1 MSRRMTL
8 AVSLLPAVL
17 ALQAAAAETAFKAPA
32 SKAEFEGIVRAQA
45 ASVKGTFGVYIKHVE
60 SGEWVG
66 VNENTR
72 FQLAS
77 VFKVPLLLT
86 LYREADLGHVS
97 LDDRIVL
104 EDRMKTYGSGLLVDM
119 APGLNLTVHD
129 LAVLMMARSD
139 NTATD
144 ILFGLVTP
152 GAISAYMAEL
162 GLNSTTIDMSTRQ
175 LILGY
180 LGLDPAKPLTIRELG
195 KLPPAAWVGPEVLE
209 RQKAFA
215 AAEHNTSTPLEIGW
229 LYEKCLKGEVVDRA
243 ASDAIIDILKVHTGA
258 EVILRY
264 LPMETPIA
272 RKGGSLERNGENTV
286 FNDSGI
292 VWLPGRAG
300 RLVIC
305 LFGNDLREVHYELKH
320 KMGLITR
327 AAYDYYVSRAVKTP
341 AGRG

>member
-1 MSRRMTL
+1 ML
-8 AVSLLPAVL
+8 PIVALLGAVL
-17 ALQAAAAETAFKAPA
+17 ALPGAAAESAFKVPA
-32 SKAEFEGIVRAQA
+32 SKAELDGIVRAQA

-60 SGEWVG
+60 SGEWTG
-66 VNENTR
+66 VNENRR
-72 FQLAS
+72 FSLAS

-104 EDRMKTYGSGLLVDM
+104 EDRMKTYGSGLLVDL

-144 ILFGLVTP
+144 ILFDLVTP
-152 GAISAYMAEL
+152 GKIAAYMAEL
-162 GLNSTTIDMSTRQ
+162 GLKSTTVDMSTRQ

-180 LGLDPAKPLTIRELG
+180 LGLDPARPLTIRELE
-195 KLPPAAWVGPEVLE
+195 KLPPAVWARPEVLE
-209 RQKAFA
+209 RQKAFGTS
-215 AAEHNTSTPLEIGW
+215 EHDTSTPLEIGL

-243 ASDAIIDILKVHTGA
+243 ASDAILDVLKVHTGA

-264 LPMETPIA
+264 LPAETPIA
-272 RKGGSLERNGENTV
+272 RKGGSLGRGGENTV

-320 KMGLITR
+320 KMGVIAR
-327 AAYDYYVSRAVKTP
+327 AAYDYYTSRANP
-341 AGRG
+341 APPGRGR